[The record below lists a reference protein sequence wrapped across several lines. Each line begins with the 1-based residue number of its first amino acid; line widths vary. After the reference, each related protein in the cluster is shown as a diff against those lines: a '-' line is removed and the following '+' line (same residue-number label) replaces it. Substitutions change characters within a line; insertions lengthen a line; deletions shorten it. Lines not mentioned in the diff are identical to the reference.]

1 MVSHQQRPRSRAPYV
16 SPARVYVVAVYFDAD
31 SSFYVC
37 GHLIFSHYSYFDV
50 YLNEV
55 LPKPDDWSTYKR
67 ISHRYSQGQR
77 IAYPS
82 QNSIAALPEEEQSKC
97 LQGVFKAVLQAY
109 DGVPMGKPKKLDEWN
124 VRNLGE
130 RLADILMRLH
140 NFKSGLLLPPRYDC
154 FSIV

>member
-1 MVSHQQRPRSRAPYV
+1 MQAGSGYCQYRVDRLKHTQAAGDGLAP
-16 SPARVYVVAVYFDAD
+16 SAMTAD
-31 SSFYVC
+31 F
-37 GHLIFSHYSYFDV
+37 GTIPGGLA
-50 YLNEV
+50 
-55 LPKPDDWSTYKR
+55 STEATLKGSR